1 MEVRGRKSEARSQ
14 KPEARSQ
21 KSEARSQNL
30 VPCHPSTRLPIHL
43 FTRLMQQPLTD
54 PTRRFSDRVDNYV
67 RYRPSYPD
75 DVLDLLGKEVGL
87 TADAAIADVG
97 SGTGLSAELFLRNGN
112 SVFGVEPNTEMRR
125 AAETLLQSYPKFQSI
140 AGSAEATTLPDQSV
154 DYVVVG
160 HAFHWF
166 DGPKTRQEF
175 ARILRPGGWVVLMW
189 NTIRRDSTPFLRAYE
204 ALLQQ
209 YGTDYKSIQH
219 INPAKLEA
227 LFTEGKPHM
236 STLYNEQRFDL
247 GGLKGRVFSSSYTP
261 NVGHPNHEP
270 MVQALTQI
278 FERHQEQDRVCFEY
292 DLEVFFGHVN

>member
-1 MEVRGRKSEARSQ
+1 M
-14 KPEARSQ
+14 P
-21 KSEARSQNL
+21 
-30 VPCHPSTRLPIHL
+30 
-43 FTRLMQQPLTD
+43 QPLTD

-67 RYRPSYPD
+67 RYRPSYPEE
-75 DVLDLLGKEVGL
+75 VLELLQEAVGL
-87 TADAAIADVG
+87 TADTAIADVG

-112 SVFGVEPNTEMRR
+112 AVFGVEPNLEMRR

-140 AGSAEATTLPDQSV
+140 AGSAEATTLPSQSV

-166 DGPKTRQEF
+166 ESQKTRQEF

-219 INPAKLEA
+219 INPATLEA
-227 LFTEGKPHM
+227 FFIEAKPHVC
-236 STLYNEQRFDL
+236 TLYNEQRFDL
-247 GGLKGRVFSSSYTP
+247 EGLKGRVFSSSYTP
-261 NVGHPNHEP
+261 NTEHPDHGP
-270 MVQALTQI
+270 MAQALGEI

-292 DLEVFFGHVN
+292 DLEIFFGHVN